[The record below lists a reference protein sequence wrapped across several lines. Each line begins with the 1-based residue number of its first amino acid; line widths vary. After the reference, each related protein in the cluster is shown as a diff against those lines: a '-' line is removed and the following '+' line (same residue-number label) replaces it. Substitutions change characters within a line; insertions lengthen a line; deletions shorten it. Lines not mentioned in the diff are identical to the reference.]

1 VITTR
6 TMPATITRATW
17 ARCHVE
23 PPAGVRMPRSSN
35 ALPIAP
41 SVEIPPRRMS
51 SIAARVLALA
61 LAALLDLAALAA
73 SIVCAAIGLP
83 RFLAAVCMMAPQAK
97 SRRELAAIYAQLA
110 QAMSV
115 HRHWQELIGHA
126 ERLEMEALRLE
137 FEALR

>member
-1 VITTR
+1 
-6 TMPATITRATW
+6 
-17 ARCHVE
+17 
-23 PPAGVRMPRSSN
+23 
-35 ALPIAP
+35 LPIAP

-61 LAALLDLAALAA
+61 LAALLDLAA

-115 HRHWQELIGHA
+115 HRHWQELTGHA